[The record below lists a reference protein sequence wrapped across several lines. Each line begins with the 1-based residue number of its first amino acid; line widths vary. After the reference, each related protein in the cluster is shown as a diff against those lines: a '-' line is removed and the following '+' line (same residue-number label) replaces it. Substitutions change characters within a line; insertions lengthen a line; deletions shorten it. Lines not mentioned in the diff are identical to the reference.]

1 MAIDRHPMLRMLEP
15 RSLLRAGALAV
26 CYFLVAK
33 ASLLLATPPGYATA
47 VWPPS
52 GIALAALLL
61 YGVRVWPGVWLGA
74 LLANATITPS
84 LGLAAAIAT
93 GNTLEAT
100 VGALLAQRLL
110 DPQHEF
116 PRAESVFR
124 FAMVAAL
131 AAVVAASTGVSSL
144 ELSGR
149 LPSDAWFE
157 NWYTWWLGDFTGI
170 IVVAPL
176 LLAWLGAGRQ
186 QLLRGHPLE
195 VVTFAGLFSVA
206 FAAIF
211 ALGWWVGTDIAR
223 SLIFLVIPFMA
234 WAGCRFDQRTVTAS
248 ILVAT
253 SVAVWATINHL
264 SPFQFA
270 SHNEAL
276 LTLLAFTSTV
286 ALMGLVLSALTRE
299 SREALDTLRRGSE
312 QLEATVADRTQDLAS
327 TNRDLSRDIAEK
339 ERLALGLAR
348 VERIRAAQIRVTTA
362 LLDASSLEQ
371 AIEGAMRSICED
383 LGWAIGQ
390 TWLVEPDAQTLRLT
404 SSWPAEESALVAHSH
419 AVRPKRGEGL
429 PGRCWQRGGIV
440 WVEDVLEDPEFLRKR
455 GARDAGLQGAVAFP
469 LIAGTQVLGV
479 MEFFS
484 HARQTPQTEL
494 VHMLSIVGHQLGEY
508 IVRNRAQLLLRQSE
522 ERFRVLVQGVKEYAI
537 FMLEPDGRVATWNPG
552 AERIKGYRA
561 DEIIGVHF
569 SRFFPPEDLLVDKA
583 GLDLAAPTRLGQ
595 VQGEGWRLRKDGSR
609 FWANT
614 VVTALHDQNGR
625 LRGFAKV
632 TRDMSDR
639 KRLEA
644 LEEAGRHTR
653 EFLATLA
660 HELRNP
666 LAPIRNA
673 VSVMRM
679 RKLVDPQL
687 RALRDIIGR
696 QVEHLA
702 RLVDDLFDVSRITTG
717 KVVLQRKP
725 IDATSAVAHA
735 IECVRP
741 FIDVRKQNLEL
752 DLSDEPIMVH
762 GDLTRLSQVVQNLLH
777 NAAKYTPPGGRIA
790 LSLRREDDSA
800 VIHVQDNGIG
810 IAPALLPKVFD
821 LFLQGEN
828 PADPAD
834 GGLGIGLTLVR
845 GLVDLHG
852 GSVSASSNGPGR
864 GAEFVVRI
872 PCLPAS
878 DVATLPPPPGV
889 ASESPGQREKRR
901 ILVVDDNRDSA
912 ESMALLFQLSGHQT
926 WLAFDGPTAVSLAAE
941 HSPDTVV
948 LDIGLPG
955 MDGYQ
960 VAAKLRELP
969 QTSDSLLIAL
979 TGYGQEEDRRQSRA
993 AGFSEHFVKP
1003 VNPEALFRAMA
1014 RHWRGRPATQQQ

>member
-1 MAIDRHPMLRMLEP
+1 MAIDRHSLLRVLEP
-15 RSLLRAGALAV
+15 RSLICTAALAV
-26 CYFLVAK
+26 CYFLAAK
-33 ASLLLATPPGYATA
+33 VSLLLATPPGYATA

-52 GIALAALLL
+52 GIAVAALLL

-100 VGALLAQRLL
+100 LGALLVQRLL
-110 DPQHEF
+110 DSQHEF

-124 FAMVAAL
+124 FAIVAAL
-131 AAVVAASTGVSSL
+131 AAAVAATSGVSSL
-144 ELSGR
+144 ALMGQ
-149 LPSDAWFE
+149 LPSGAWLE

-176 LLAWLGAGRQ
+176 LLAWLGGRQ
-186 QLLRGHPLE
+186 QLRHSHPLE
-195 VVTFAGLFSVA
+195 VVTFAGLFSFA
-206 FAAIF
+206 FATIF
-211 ALGWWVGTDIAR
+211 VLGWWVGTDIAR
-223 SLIFLVIPFMA
+223 SLIFLLIPFMA

-253 SVAVWATINHL
+253 GVAVSATMNNL
-264 SPFQFA
+264 SPFEFS
-270 SHNEAL
+270 SHNQAL

-312 QLEATVADRTQDLAS
+312 QLEATVADRTQDLEN
-327 TNRDLSRDIAEK
+327 TNRDLARDIAEK
-339 ERLALGLAR
+339 ERLATGLAL
-348 VERIRAAQIRVTTA
+348 VERIRATQMRVTTA
-362 LLDASSLEQ
+362 LLDATSLEQ
-371 AIEGAMRSICED
+371 AIRGAMRSLCED

-390 TWLVEPDAQTLRLT
+390 TWQVDPDAQILQLT
-404 SSWPAEESALVAHSH
+404 SSWPTGESALVAHSL
-419 AVRPKRGEGL
+419 AVRPRRGEGL
-429 PGRCWQRGGIV
+429 PGRCWQREAIV

-455 GARDAGLQGAVAFP
+455 GARDAGLRGAVAFP
-469 LIAGTQVLGV
+469 LVAGAEVLGV

-484 HARQTPQTEL
+484 HARETPQPEL
-494 VHMLSIVGHQLGEY
+494 VHMLSAIGHQLGEY
-508 IVRNRAQLLLRQSE
+508 IVRSRAQLLLRQSE

-561 DEIIGVHF
+561 EEIIGVHF
-569 SRFFPPEDLLVDKA
+569 SRFFPPEDLLADKP
-583 GLDLAAPTRLGQ
+583 DRELAAATRVGQ
-595 VQGEGWRLRKDGSR
+595 VQAEGWRVRKDGSR
-609 FWANT
+609 FWAST
-614 VVTALHDQNGR
+614 LLTALHDENGR

-679 RKLVDPQL
+679 RTVVDPQL
-687 RALRDIIGR
+687 RACRDIVGR

-702 RLVDDLFDVSRITTG
+702 RLVDDLFDLSRITTG
-717 KVVLQRKP
+717 KVALQRKP
-725 IDATSAVAHA
+725 IDATSAVTHA
-735 IECVRP
+735 VECVRP
-741 FIDVRKQNLEL
+741 FIDVRKQTLQIGLPEA
-752 DLSDEPIMVH
+752 PIMIY

-777 NAAKYTPPGGRIA
+777 NAAKYTPPGGRIE
-790 LSLRREDDSA
+790 LSLRREADSA
-800 VIHVQDNGIG
+800 VIRVQDNGIG
-810 IAPALLPKVFD
+810 IAPELLPKVFD
-821 LFLQGEN
+821 LFLQGEKSV
-828 PADPAD
+828 DPAD
-834 GGLGIGLTLVR
+834 SGLGIGLTLVR
-845 GLVDLHG
+845 ELVELHG
-852 GSVSASSNGPGR
+852 GRVSASSEGPGR

-878 DVATLPPPPGV
+878 DVATLPPSTGVVSQAPG
-889 ASESPGQREKRR
+889 ASEKRR

-912 ESMALLFQLSGHQT
+912 ESMALLLRLSGHQT

-969 QTSDSLLIAL
+969 QTSNSLLIAL
-979 TGYGQEEDRRQSRA
+979 TGYGQEEDLRQAKA

-1003 VNPEALFRAMA
+1003 VNPESLFRAME
-1014 RHWRGRPATQQQ
+1014 RHRRGRPAEQPQ